1 MTVAN
6 MEGYRNAKKKR
17 RKNFKI
23 PTPVIYILLVAV
35 GLYFFMHSPLFSI
48 KNIKVTGNNLLE
60 EEKILNLSQLASGQ
74 NIMKIKKEEII
85 KRISVHPLVKA
96 VELKRHL
103 PSTLEILVTERRP
116 VGLLV
121 CQDGFIQ
128 VSEEGYF
135 LALVHD
141 IGNYILPVINGID
154 LEELPGPGQIIK
166 NDGLDIALDVI
177 KESSPELL
185 NNLVEIN
192 IANKRHILAYTIDGI
207 EIRLGSLENITKKL
221 TDLNLILEDF
231 KKKGI
236 NSKSIEYLDLRF
248 SGPPVIKRK

>member
-1 MTVAN
+1 MTVSD
-6 MEGYRNAKKKR
+6 MDGYRKSKKKR

-35 GLYFFMHSPLFSI
+35 GLYFFIHSPVFGI
-48 KNIKVTGNNLLE
+48 KNIKVLGNNLLE
-60 EEKILNLSQLASGQ
+60 EEKVLSLSQLTVGQ

-85 KRISVHPLVKA
+85 KRISVHPFVKE
-96 VELKRHL
+96 VEIKRRL
-103 PSTLEILVTERRP
+103 PSTIEIHVLERKP

-141 IGNYILPVINGID
+141 IGDYFLPVLSGIN
-154 LEELPGPGQIIK
+154 LEQLPGPGQLID
-166 NDGLDIALDVI
+166 NEGLNVALGLI

-185 NNLVEIN
+185 NTLVEIN
-192 IANKRHILAYTIDGI
+192 IADKRHILAYTMDGI
-207 EIRLGSLENITKKL
+207 EIRLGSLENITEKL
-221 TDLNLILEDF
+221 SDLHQILEDF
-231 KKKGI
+231 AKKGI
-236 NSKSIEYLDLRF
+236 NAKTIEYLDLRF
-248 SGPPVIKRK
+248 AGPPVIKRK